1 MSTQPNKKLEWVGMI
16 APVLLT
22 VAYAFE
28 IYEIV
33 KTQDAKELN
42 WVFLSC
48 ILAIAVLWIIYGTV
62 NKIRVMQVQAVIL
75 LIVNIVL
82 IILKHQYKIQELEK
96 QELEKK

>member
-75 LIVNIVL
+75 LIVNIIL
-82 IILKHQYKIQELEK
+82 IILKHQYEK
-96 QELEKK
+96 QELEKDN

>member
-82 IILKHQYKIQELEK
+82 IILKHQYEK
-96 QELEKK
+96 QELEKNK

>member
-28 IYEIV
+28 IYEII

-82 IILKHQYKIQELEK
+82 IILKHQYEK
-96 QELEKK
+96 QELEKDK